1 MLLNTRLLRLGA
13 NCPAVSA
20 AAVADT
26 EANDSPF
33 ASRNEIVTDGL
44 PLAVGLNCTLN
55 GRAWPAAKL
64 IGSVR
69 PVTWN
74 PEFNP

>member
-1 MLLNTRLLRLGA
+1 MLLNARLLRLGA

-20 AAVADT
+20 VAVADT
-26 EANDSPF
+26 AASDCPF
-33 ASRNEIVTDGL
+33 GLRKEIVTDGV

-55 GRAWPAAKL
+55 GKVCPAARL
-64 IGSVR
+64 VGSVT